1 MKPKNIKS
9 SILVTMPTVL
19 KEELQKE
26 SDEVDMSLHEYV
38 IWLLKNN
45 ISRRKT
51 KIRKQSCEKTVF
63 ICNIFIKLQELRQ
76 KAHTELAR
84 LQPWDEWRLR
94 GKTYCSLNLI
104 PIQCVYEPNIQK
116 SSNNCIANQV
126 SFCILPQI
134 PQKSIGRR
142 S

>member
-26 SDEVDMSLHEYV
+26 SDEVDMSLYEYV

-51 KIRKQSCEKTVF
+51 KIRK
-63 ICNIFIKLQELRQ
+63 
-76 KAHTELAR
+76 
-84 LQPWDEWRLR
+84 
-94 GKTYCSLNLI
+94 
-104 PIQCVYEPNIQK
+104 
-116 SSNNCIANQV
+116 
-126 SFCILPQI
+126 
-134 PQKSIGRR
+134 
-142 S
+142 